1 MKSRISRRTF
11 ISSTAA
17 GTSFASVA
25 LLTRRS
31 KAAEFEY
38 KIGNDVP
45 DTHPM
50 NVRLK
55 GAIAK
60 IEQETNG
67 RLVFKLFPNNQLGG
81 DTDMLSQLR
90 SGALECFNL
99 SGLILATLVPV
110 ASIYGIAFAF
120 KEHATVFAA
129 LDGDLGKHLR
139 GAIEKAGIGSFDK
152 IWSNGYRQI
161 LTGEKPIK
169 APEDLRKMKIRVPVS
184 PLWLSFFKALG
195 ASPVGINWNETYS
208 ALQTKVVDGLDS
220 SLLNAEISKMYEV
233 QKYCAMT
240 NHMWDGYIF
249 LLNRR
254 AWAALPKDLQ
264 EIAERN
270 FNAACLLQRQDYPKI
285 DTTLRP
291 QLGRKGILFTDP
303 KPEEFREALKQGGY
317 YADWRKQYGPE
328 AWAALEKYSGP
339 LG

>member
-17 GTSFASVA
+17 GTSFASFA
-25 LLTRRS
+25 LLPRRS

-55 GAIAK
+55 EAIAK
-60 IEQETNG
+60 IEQETSG

-169 APEDLRKMKIRVPVS
+169 APGDLRNMKIRVPVS

-208 ALQTKVVDGLDS
+208 ALQTKVADGLDS

-254 AWAALPKDLQ
+254 AWSALPRDLQ

-270 FNAACLLQRQDYPKI
+270 FNSACLLQRQDYPKI
-285 DTTLRP
+285 DATLRL
-291 QLGRKGILFTDP
+291 QLEGRGIVFTDP
-303 KPEEFREALKQGGY
+303 KADEFREALKQGGY
-317 YADWRKQYGPE
+317 YSDWRKQYGPE
-328 AWAALEKYSGP
+328 AWAMLEKYSGP
-339 LG
+339 